1 MANET
6 ETSYKCPSPQCLQH
20 SVKLAVVEDRPIM
33 MDYWTESQEKK
44 VLIGVRDNGE
54 KLLVKSEDEYT
65 SPIYKIYKIEDEY
78 IIVTENSLYIVSCP
92 EPPDPPN
99 QPRGIPDSKPTE
111 DRQPGLH

>member
-1 MANET
+1 MATE

-54 KLLVKSEDEYT
+54 KAIS
-65 SPIYKIYKIEDEY
+65 
-78 IIVTENSLYIVSCP
+78 
-92 EPPDPPN
+92 
-99 QPRGIPDSKPTE
+99 
-111 DRQPGLH
+111 